1 MGDFLGVASWE
12 GVFQGNSPEVNLPVG
27 SYTGSNSLEGNPPGG
42 NLQRGNLPGENV
54 LGQFSRGQP
63 STRKFDDVVESIEL
77 RLSVKCFNETDFH
90 ASLLAQ

>member
-1 MGDFLGVASWE
+1 M
-12 GVFQGNSPEVNLPVG
+12 G

-63 STRKFDDVVESIEL
+63 SRRKFVDVVESIEL

>member
-1 MGDFLGVASWE
+1 M
-12 GVFQGNSPEVNLPVG
+12 
-27 SYTGSNSLEGNPPGG
+27 EGNPPGG

-63 STRKFDDVVESIEL
+63 STRKFVDVVESIEL